1 LTTWDVH
8 LNQKLAAIRF
18 NINESSSFS
27 PFYLLYNRDVVLPID
42 NILKPRRR
50 YLGEDP
56 HKIAIEQQ
64 HKTFTMVQ
72 RILKRSKK
80 RQAKY
85 ANRNAVDI
93 DLKVGDPVYY
103 KNNQRQ
109 SKLQSKWKPFYRIIE
124 QISPVTF
131 KIKNQLDG
139 KVTKAHKELLR
150 LAKLDE
156 WEIPKNDQGRPLR
169 KAAYVV
175 PPESESDTPESDG
188 ESDNPERF
196 NEENN
201 EQNADYES
209 NEPVYSDNDSL
220 VSDQLSETEMG
231 SEEENIP
238 LAKLAKKFR
247 KERENS
253 SSEDDIPLYELSK
266 RLKQRKRENTDHE
279 VKSESD
285 NENDELSMDVNEC
298 KLQKTIK
305 QKKIPNKTKEF
316 KILLQTLSR
325 LL

>member
-1 LTTWDVH
+1 
-8 LNQKLAAIRF
+8 
-18 NINESSSFS
+18 
-27 PFYLLYNRDVVLPID
+27 
-42 NILKPRRR
+42 
-50 YLGEDP
+50 
-56 HKIAIEQQ
+56 
-64 HKTFTMVQ
+64 MVQ

-85 ANRNAVDI
+85 ANRNAVDV
-93 DLKVGDPVYY
+93 DLKIGDPVYY

-131 KIKNQLDG
+131 RIKNQLDG

-175 PPESESDTPESDG
+175 PPESESDTPESNG
-188 ESDNPERF
+188 ESDNSERF
-196 NEENN
+196 NDENN
-201 EQNADYES
+201 EQNAYYES

-220 VSDQLSETEMG
+220 FSDHLSESEMTN
-231 SEEENIP
+231 EENIP

-253 SSEDDIPLYELSK
+253 SSQDDIPLYELSK
-266 RLKQRKRENTDHE
+266 RLNQRKRGLNTDHE
-279 VKSESD
+279 IKSESD
-285 NENDELSMDVNEC
+285 NANDDELSMNVNEC

-305 QKKIPNKTKEF
+305 RKKNPNDTKRKTSDVKAF
-316 KILLQTLSR
+316 LQTLAK

>member
-1 LTTWDVH
+1 
-8 LNQKLAAIRF
+8 
-18 NINESSSFS
+18 
-27 PFYLLYNRDVVLPID
+27 
-42 NILKPRRR
+42 
-50 YLGEDP
+50 
-56 HKIAIEQQ
+56 
-64 HKTFTMVQ
+64 MVQ

-85 ANRNAVDI
+85 ANRNAVDV

-156 WEIPKNDQGRPLR
+156 WEIPIYDQGRPLR

-196 NEENN
+196 NEENK
-201 EQNADYES
+201 EENADYES

-220 VSDQLSETEMG
+220 VPDHLSETEMG

-238 LAKLAKKFR
+238 LAKLAKKYR

-253 SSEDDIPLYELSK
+253 SSEDEIPLYELSK
-266 RLKQRKRENTDHE
+266 CLKQRKRDLNTDHE
-279 VKSESD
+279 IKSESD
-285 NENDELSMDVNEC
+285 NANDDELSMDVNEC

-305 QKKIPNKTKEF
+305 RKKIPNKTKEF